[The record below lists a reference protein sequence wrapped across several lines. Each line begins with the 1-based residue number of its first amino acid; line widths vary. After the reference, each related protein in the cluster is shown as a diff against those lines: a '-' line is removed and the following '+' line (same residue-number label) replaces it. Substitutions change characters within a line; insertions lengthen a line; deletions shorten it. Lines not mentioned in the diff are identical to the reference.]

1 MNKNE
6 AKQFLSQMY
15 QDIVSEMNVE
25 KIPDYFS
32 SRYIQI
38 TDGNKIDLAE
48 LTDHMLALKEVA
60 ESITVSPFH
69 EFLFDEDLQTATL
82 RYTVEVVKKS
92 GNCGRIELI
101 AIFKLDD
108 YKIVQCHELS
118 NVIEGGDGFD
128 ELASINEAKTSS
140 WEEEVF

>member
-6 AKQFLSQMY
+6 AKQLLSKMY

-48 LTDHMLALKEVA
+48 LTDHMLVLKEVA

-108 YKIVQCHELS
+108 DKIVQCHELS

-140 WEEEVF
+140 WEEEAF